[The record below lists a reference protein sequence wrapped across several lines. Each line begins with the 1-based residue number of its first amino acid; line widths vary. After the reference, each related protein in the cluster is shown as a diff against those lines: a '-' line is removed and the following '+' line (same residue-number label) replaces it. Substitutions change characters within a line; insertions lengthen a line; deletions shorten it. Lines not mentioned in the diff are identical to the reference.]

1 MTTEEKI
8 WTYLKVQ
15 GCTDAGAAGLMG
27 NLFAESNLK
36 SNNLQNN
43 YEKKL
48 GYTDDAY
55 TRAVD
60 SGTYTNFVRDSA
72 GYGLAQ
78 WTHWSRKEALL
89 NFAKS
94 NKMSIGDLDMQLAFL
109 IKELKASFKTVWN
122 TLIATDSV
130 KEASDIVL
138 LKFERPADQSEAAK
152 ERRYQYGMKYYNQ
165 FVVPQQV
172 QTTPVVSIPT
182 ATTTTIIQQQTM
194 TQEQFNEMMDVWLA
208 EQSKIQPNS
217 WSADAREWAER
228 NGLING
234 NANGDK
240 LYRKFM
246 TREEFVMV
254 LYRALHRLF
263 IN

>member
-8 WTYLKVQ
+8 WTYLKAQ
-15 GCTDAGAAGLMG
+15 GCTEAGAAGLMG
-27 NLFAESNLK
+27 NLFAESGLK

-48 GYTDDAY
+48 GYTDNAY

-60 SGTYTNFVRDSA
+60 SGTYINFVRDSA

-109 IKELKASFKTVWN
+109 IKELKSSFKTVWN
-122 TLIATDSV
+122 TLIATNSV
-130 KEASDIVL
+130 REASDIVL

-165 FVVPQQV
+165 FVVQQPV
-172 QTTPVVSIPT
+172 QTAPTISIPT
-182 ATTTTIIQQQTM
+182 ATTTTIIQ
-194 TQEQFNEMMDVWLA
+194 
-208 EQSKIQPNS
+208 
-217 WSADAREWAER
+217 
-228 NGLING
+228 
-234 NANGDK
+234 
-240 LYRKFM
+240 
-246 TREEFVMV
+246 
-254 LYRALHRLF
+254 
-263 IN
+263 

>member
-8 WTYLKVQ
+8 WTYLKTQ
-15 GCTDAGAAGLMG
+15 GCTDAGAAGLIG
-27 NLFAESNLK
+27 NLFAESGLK
-36 SNNLQNN
+36 SNNLQNS

-60 SGTYTNFVRDSA
+60 NGTYTNFIRDSA

-94 NKMSIGDLDMQLAFL
+94 NKMSIGDLDMQLAYL
-109 IKELKASFKTVWN
+109 IKELKASYKAVWN
-122 TLIATDSV
+122 TLIATNSV

-165 FVVPQQV
+165 FAVQQSV
-172 QTTPVVSIPT
+172 QTTPTISIPT
-182 ATTTTIIQQQTM
+182 TTTTTIIQQQTM
-194 TQEQFNEMMDVWLA
+194 TQEQFNEMMNVWLA
-208 EQSKIQPNS
+208 EQAKLEPGS
-217 WSADAREWAER
+217 WSAAAREWAER

-234 NANGDK
+234 NSNGDK
-240 LYRKFM
+240 LYKKLM
-246 TREEFVMV
+246 TREEFVVV
-254 LYRALHRLF
+254 LYRALHRIF